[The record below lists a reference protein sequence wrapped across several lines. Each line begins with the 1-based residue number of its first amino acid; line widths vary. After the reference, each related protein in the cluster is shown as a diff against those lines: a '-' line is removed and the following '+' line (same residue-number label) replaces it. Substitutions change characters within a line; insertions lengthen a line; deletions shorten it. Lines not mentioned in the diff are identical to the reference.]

1 MSYCSCI
8 RVFYFGS
15 HRGAAAR
22 YAGRRNIT
30 VHIAAISESKNE
42 QINRNAYFAK
52 EEERIA
58 LLERYK
64 KLYAEGI
71 ISEAEFASKKNSI
84 LREMGKN

>member
-1 MSYCSCI
+1 MLSLSPP
-8 RVFYFGS
+8 
-15 HRGAAAR
+15 
-22 YAGRRNIT
+22 T
-30 VHIAAISESKNE
+30 VAVMEKVTKNE

-84 LREMGKN
+84 ANISKNSHFIF